1 MKDGIIDNKLRY
13 QLQSTC
19 SSLSIFYGLPKV
31 HKTDYRIRSIIS
43 TIGSFQYELSKY
55 LARAI
60 RKASPLAN
68 SYMKDPFEFVNKIKN
83 TVLNNEKSYIMCSFD
98 VESLY
103 TNVPVYEAIDATL
116 DLMFKPNK
124 RTNLLFNRDQ
134 MKKLP

>member
-1 MKDGIIDNKLRY
+1 
-13 QLQSTC
+13 
-19 SSLSIFYGLPKV
+19 
-31 HKTDYRIRSIIS
+31 
-43 TIGSFQYELSKY
+43 
-55 LARAI
+55 
-60 RKASPLAN
+60 
-68 SYMKDPFEFVNKIKN
+68 MKDPFEFVNKIKN

-134 MKKLP
+134 MIKLL